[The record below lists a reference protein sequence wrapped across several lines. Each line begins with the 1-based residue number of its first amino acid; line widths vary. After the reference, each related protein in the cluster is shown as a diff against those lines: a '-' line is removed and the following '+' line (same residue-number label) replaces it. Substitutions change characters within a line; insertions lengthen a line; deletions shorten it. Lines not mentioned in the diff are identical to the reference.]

1 MATSSPPKD
10 VATSDAHKSAH
21 LAHVDPAVTPVAA
34 QIKPPTQAPSRHT
47 SFIATR
53 RRPKPEVEE
62 QRILDA
68 RHRRAAY
75 LGQWRQSCRVI
86 FDVIA
91 EPHNTI
97 AVDDLRST
105 IRRRWKLYESAH
117 QVYLA
122 KTDLSARKAGKL
134 KIQDKQH
141 AQEHDDA
148 VRTLEA

>member
-1 MATSSPPKD
+1 M
-10 VATSDAHKSAH
+10 
-21 LAHVDPAVTPVAA
+21 TPVAA
-34 QIKPPTQAPSRHT
+34 QLKPPTQELSHHT

-68 RHRRAAY
+68 RHSRAAY

-91 EPHNTI
+91 EPHNSI

-105 IRRRWKLYESAH
+105 IRRRWKLYKSAH

-122 KTDLSARKAGKL
+122 KTDLLAKKAGKL
-134 KIQDKQH
+134 KIQHKQH
-141 AQEHDDA
+141 TQEHDDA
-148 VRTLEA
+148 VRTFEA